1 MTKSNF
7 IRKGKNQF
15 KSSAYYMFWGAATVA
30 VFAGQLYV
38 GSGYRQMSKSLDA
51 WFDKTISILIQK
63 RLMQDPPRSM
73 SPYEGDN
80 RMPVIQ

>member
-30 VFAGQLYV
+30 VFAGQIYV

-51 WFDKTISILIQK
+51 LSLIH
-63 RLMQDPPRSM
+63 
-73 SPYEGDN
+73 
-80 RMPVIQ
+80 I

>member
-15 KSSAYYMFWGAATVA
+15 KSSAYYMFWGTATVA

-51 WFDKTISILIQK
+51 WFDKTISIMIQK
-63 RLMQDPPRSM
+63 RMIRQQE
-73 SPYEGDN
+73 PYKEYTQ
-80 RMPVIQ
+80 MPVIQ